1 MWCGH
6 EPLLIPFGICFA
18 QHTGMD
24 SGYYAAC
31 TALKTQSSALELVAN
46 NVANVNTSGYR
57 GQIPSFESLLAEGQ
71 HPYPNNG
78 WSRLLNQFSV
88 LNGAHLD
95 LKEGNLER
103 TGNPLD
109 FALEGPGFVAVQ
121 TKAGTLYTR
130 NGSFHVSAT
139 SQLVTSAGD
148 PVLGSGGAITLP
160 ANAEPTISPDG
171 TISIGGAVTGKL
183 RVVEFA
189 AGTQIAAVGE
199 SYYSAPASAAKQA
212 VHSQVR
218 QGMLESSNVNPVS
231 AVVEL
236 ITAQREAEM
245 AGRAMNAFYSDFNRI
260 AADELPRV

>member
-1 MWCGH
+1 
-6 EPLLIPFGICFA
+6 
-18 QHTGMD
+18 MD

-57 GQIPSFESLLAEGQ
+57 SQIPSFESLLVEGQ
-71 HPYPNNG
+71 HNFPGNA

-88 LNGAHLD
+88 VNGTHID

-109 FALEGPGFVAVQ
+109 FALEGPGFFAVQ
-121 TKAGTLYTR
+121 TKGGTLYTR
-130 NGSFHVSAT
+130 NGSFHVS
-139 SQLVTSAGD
+139 SGGQLLTSAGD
-148 PVLGSGGAITLP
+148 PVLGSNGPITLP
-160 ANAEPTISPDG
+160 ANAEPTISQDG
-171 TISIGGAVTGKL
+171 TISIAGAVAGKV

-189 AGTQIAAVGE
+189 SGAQISAAGD
-199 SYYSAPASAAKQA
+199 SYYKAPASAAQPA
-212 VHSQVR
+212 LHTHIR